1 MHDVLRGQGIT
12 FQELGHRRRRGALA
26 SLKAQ
31 GFTGEGAAS
40 TELGHRGIK
49 AALAILEAEGITRKE
64 ALREIGLR
72 RRRGALAS
80 LKAQGFTG
88 EGGAAS
94 ASTELSCRGRGGA
107 LASLEAQGFMG
118 KGGAA
123 SASTELARRGGEAR
137 SAIYRK
143 SGNCIY
149 PGCTYAISN
158 GELYINHYQPIK
170 AKKSDKCRVCER
182 VLGVNEKVRG
192 GVCSP
197 CYQKPEAIAARKKAT
212 AEKKATRGSCST
224 PGCKGVNF
232 RGRGK
237 CEFCSYPNKYK

>member
-1 MHDVLRGQGIT
+1 MQDISSFEYSVRLEELGGFFGYQPWMHMHDVLRGQGIT

-72 RRRGALAS
+72 RCRGALAS

-94 ASTELSCRGRGGA
+94 ASTELS
-107 LASLEAQGFMG
+107 
-118 KGGAA
+118 
-123 SASTELARRGGEAR
+123 RRGGEAR

-143 SGNCIY
+143 YGNCIY
-149 PGCTYAISN
+149 PGCTYAILH
-158 GELYINHYQPIK
+158 GEF
-170 AKKSDKCRVCER
+170 C
-182 VLGVNEKVRG
+182 VNII
-192 GVCSP
+192 SP
-197 CYQKPEAIAARKKAT
+197 
-212 AEKKATRGSCST
+212 ST
-224 PGCKGVNF
+224 PRKVISVGFASG
-232 RGRGK
+232 
-237 CEFCSYPNKYK
+237 S